1 LHDSIS
7 NFQVKNDNISLDKQN
22 LLKQVNEIEYLM
34 KLLSQEINFHERTGI
49 KIKAVA
55 NAESLVA

>member
-1 LHDSIS
+1 MHDSIS